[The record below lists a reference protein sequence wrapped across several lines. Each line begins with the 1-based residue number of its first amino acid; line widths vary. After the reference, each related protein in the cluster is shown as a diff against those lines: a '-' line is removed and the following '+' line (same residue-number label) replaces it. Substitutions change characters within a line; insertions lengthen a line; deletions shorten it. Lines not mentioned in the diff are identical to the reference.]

1 MAPTTA
7 TPMATPA
14 TATPAVELTSVGLRD
29 RKKAQTREAFI
40 DIAAAVGV
48 SARTFYRYFA
58 RKEDVVLADGI
69 ERAERLRAGLAAQTG
84 AASPLTALRA
94 AIDQSVLG
102 HRTPPEGA
110 QAWRRLRLQ
119 RRVIS
124 ATPSLR
130 ALNAA
135 VHESWVSVVATHAA
149 EMVGEEPTDR
159 WPALFGRC
167 SVAAIATAI
176 ERWGADPTIVLS
188 EECDAVL
195 ALLQPIDRPSVL
207 DPRRRSL
214 APAPAGVAAGT
225 TRGRR

>member
-1 MAPTTA
+1 MAPTA
-7 TPMATPA
+7 TTTTTPEP
-14 TATPAVELTSVGLRD
+14 TTSGLRD
-29 RKKAQTREAFI
+29 RKKAQTREAFVDVAVELFDQHGFDETTVD
-40 DIAAAVGV
+40 DIADAVGV

-69 ERAERLRAGLAAQTG
+69 ERAERLRAGLAGQMG

-130 ALNAA
+130 A
-135 VHESWVSVVATHAA
+135 
-149 EMVGEEPTDR
+149 
-159 WPALFGRC
+159 
-167 SVAAIATAI
+167 
-176 ERWGADPTIVLS
+176 
-188 EECDAVL
+188 
-195 ALLQPIDRPSVL
+195 
-207 DPRRRSL
+207 
-214 APAPAGVAAGT
+214 
-225 TRGRR
+225 